1 MISEKILKVLEE
13 KRELDL
19 NDLISETKEHPGVVK
34 QVLEKLR
41 KEGRVELQKR
51 KQPHNPKK
59 YKIIVRLAI

>member
-19 NDLISETKEHPGVVK
+19 NDLILEVKEHPGVIRL
-34 QVLEKLR
+34 VLERLR
-41 KEGRVELQKR
+41 KEGKIELQKK

-59 YKIIVRLAI
+59 YKIIVRLSI